1 MYGYLYHVS
10 FCLLSVCLSI
20 YPSIYLPVYLPIY
33 GRGNTC
39 VSSMWISFYLKK
51 YHRESKKDGDKI
63 FLKSFP
69 TYDIELSQNEEKHIK
84 GLELGII

>member
-1 MYGYLYHVS
+1 
-10 FCLLSVCLSI
+10 
-20 YPSIYLPVYLPIY
+20 
-33 GRGNTC
+33 
-39 VSSMWISFYLKK
+39 MWISFYLKK

-63 FLKSFP
+63 ILKSFP